1 MTKPATAPS
10 DSTPAAPTTPAR
22 RRTRGPNK
30 PKAGDVAIVVTTE
43 ASISQAGILQLLTDY
58 VTSKLGAEA
67 AAGMELQ
74 LMEDLGSS
82 WLPIGSGD
90 IGERGLRFATK
101 GAK

>member
-1 MTKPATAPS
+1 MTKPATSPS
-10 DSTPAAPTTPAR
+10 DSTPSAPTPPTR

-74 LMEDLGSS
+74 LMDDH
-82 WLPIGSGD
+82 GSGWMPFGTGD
-90 IGERGLRFATK
+90 ISGWGIRFATI